1 MARNIYLDNK
11 EKKRVTLELYFDPE
25 CFDEIKNHFSKDKNM
40 EGQFQK
46 QLELH
51 YDNDFTVTDIT
62 GLKKLLTLF
71 YIEETKKT
79 NFFKD
84 ILELLKQVNN
94 DEKKSKYI
102 TSLKPPIKPPNNIL
116 DLKFFHSSTLGSVEK
131 KVLKDNFN
139 QYGNTQLRINLSADD
154 STLKKDRKRYKEYLK
169 NIIKRELDE
178 YIKKQFSENE
188 NLRSI
193 HVFIPMKK
201 DKIFSIDI
209 TGEREFISNKKKL
222 EYINSDIHS
231 ILYSIIKEIINE
243 TSRYETLVEIPKPE
257 PSWFN
262 LNLEIKNKI
271 GDYSKFLKDKSSKES
286 LKFDKK
292 NEYKYLYPPSA
303 SSPSIWNVDSQKYCD
318 GNRL

>member
-11 EKKRVTLELYFDPE
+11 EKKRVTFELYFDPE

-71 YIEETKKT
+71 DIEETKKT

-102 TSLKPPIKPPNNIL
+102 TTPIESPNIESPNNIL

-131 KVLKDNFN
+131 KVLNDKFN
-139 QYGNTQLRINLSADD
+139 QYKNTQLRINL
-154 STLKKDRKRYKEYLK
+154 
-169 NIIKRELDE
+169 
-178 YIKKQFSENE
+178 
-188 NLRSI
+188 
-193 HVFIPMKK
+193 
-201 DKIFSIDI
+201 
-209 TGEREFISNKKKL
+209 
-222 EYINSDIHS
+222 
-231 ILYSIIKEIINE
+231 
-243 TSRYETLVEIPKPE
+243 
-257 PSWFN
+257 
-262 LNLEIKNKI
+262 
-271 GDYSKFLKDKSSKES
+271 
-286 LKFDKK
+286 
-292 NEYKYLYPPSA
+292 
-303 SSPSIWNVDSQKYCD
+303 
-318 GNRL
+318 